1 MPASFARRSRFT
13 PRLTRQGKDT
23 VRHALRYREDA
34 RPRDADVG
42 VLAVDDDRRFLCVAR
57 EVIEATPGFDFL
69 GEATTGEDG
78 ILQVAVL
85 RPQLVLM
92 DVRMPGIGGLEAARR
107 ITCADHSRVAV
118 ILMSANPFTVSPG
131 AVPPRA
137 IGLVGKERLC
147 PRSLRALWED
157 WIHERRR

>member
-1 MPASFARRSRFT
+1 
-13 PRLTRQGKDT
+13 
-23 VRHALRYREDA
+23 VRHTLRYREDA
-34 RPRDADVG
+34 SSRDAVVG
-42 VLAVDDDRRFLCVAR
+42 VLAVDDDPAVLRLAR
-57 EVIEATPGFDFL
+57 DVIAATPGFDLL

-107 ITCADHSRVAV
+107 ITQDHDSRVAV
-118 ILMSANPFTVSPG
+118 ILMSADPFAVPPG
-131 AVPPRA
+131 VVPPRA

-147 PRSLRALWED
+147 PRSLQALWDD
-157 WIHERRR
+157 WIHERRH

>member
-1 MPASFARRSRFT
+1 
-13 PRLTRQGKDT
+13 
-23 VRHALRYREDA
+23 VRHALPDREDPS
-34 RPRDADVG
+34 PRDGVVG
-42 VLAVDDDRRFLCVAR
+42 VLAVDDDPRYLRVAR
-57 EVIEATPGFDFL
+57 DVIAATPGFHLL
-69 GEATTGEDG
+69 GEATTGEEG

-107 ITCADHSRVAV
+107 IMHAADSRVAV

-131 AVPPRA
+131 MVPPRA

-147 PRSLRALWED
+147 PRSLQDLWDD

>member
-1 MPASFARRSRFT
+1 
-13 PRLTRQGKDT
+13 
-23 VRHALRYREDA
+23 
-34 RPRDADVG
+34 VG
-42 VLAVDDDRRFLCVAR
+42 VLAVDDDRRFLRVAR

-69 GEATTGEDG
+69 GEATTGEDA

-85 RPQLVLM
+85 RPHLVLM

-107 ITCADHSRVAV
+107 MTHADDSRIAV
-118 ILMSANPFTVSPG
+118 ILISANPFTVSSG

-147 PRSLRALWED
+147 PRSLQALWDD
-157 WIHERRR
+157 WMDERRR

>member
-1 MPASFARRSRFT
+1 MR
-13 PRLTRQGKDT
+13 D
-23 VRHALRYREDA
+23 ALRYREDTS
-34 RPRDADVG
+34 PRDGVVG
-42 VLAVDDDRRFLCVAR
+42 VLAVDDDPGFLRMAR
-57 EVIEATPGFDFL
+57 DVVEATPGFDFL

-107 ITCADHSRVAV
+107 ITHGDDSRIAV
-118 ILMSANPFTVSPG
+118 ILMSANPFAVSAG
-131 AVPPRA
+131 VVPPRA

-147 PRSLRALWED
+147 PRSLRALWDD
-157 WIHERRR
+157 WSHERRR

>member
-1 MPASFARRSRFT
+1 
-13 PRLTRQGKDT
+13 
-23 VRHALRYREDA
+23 
-34 RPRDADVG
+34 VG
-42 VLAVDDDRRFLCVAR
+42 VLAVDDDRRFLDVAR
-57 EVIEATPGFDFL
+57 DVIDATPGFDFL
-69 GEATTGEDG
+69 GEATTGEDA

-107 ITCADHSRVAV
+107 MTHADDTRIAV
-118 ILMSANPFTVSPG
+118 ILISANPFSVLQG

-147 PRSLRALWED
+147 PRSLQALWDD
-157 WIHERRR
+157 WMHERRR